1 MSTYNK
7 IKSLTNS
14 LFKEE
19 LELQQEQREHHANSR
34 QNDLEYEKKSLHL
47 QKQEQELAYKKI
59 EIFKEEEKLLLD
71 DIAQL
76 HAPVQINFESN
87 EELVANRY
95 IYLKN
100 NIPRMEEERDAL
112 RAKTLTKT
120 QIILAEFAAMI
131 FFIFILT
138 RLAADNISLLESFVT
153 LSVFRELYGVSKIS
167 LFADMVLQDYLIV
180 LAISFI
186 IAVSFKNSEAFFD
199 AKLKTKLL
207 YGFGIGIVGL
217 FISSMLFTY

>member
-7 IKSLTNS
+7 IKLLTNG

-19 LELQQEQREHHANSR
+19 FQLKQEQREHHANTR
-34 QNDLEYEKKSLHL
+34 QNDLEYEKKSLNL
-47 QKQEQELAYKKI
+47 QKQEQELAHKKI
-59 EIFKEEEKLLLD
+59 EIFKKEEKLLLD

-76 HAPVQINFESN
+76 HTPVQINFESN

-100 NIPRMEEERDAL
+100 TIPKMEEERDAL

-138 RLAADNISLLESFVT
+138 RLAAENISLLESFVM

-207 YGFGIGIVGL
+207 YGFGIGIIGL
-217 FISSMLFTY
+217 FISSMLFSY

>member
-1 MSTYNK
+1 
-7 IKSLTNS
+7 
-14 LFKEE
+14 
-19 LELQQEQREHHANSR
+19 
-34 QNDLEYEKKSLHL
+34 
-47 QKQEQELAYKKI
+47 
-59 EIFKEEEKLLLD
+59 
-71 DIAQL
+71 
-76 HAPVQINFESN
+76 
-87 EELVANRY
+87 
-95 IYLKN
+95 
-100 NIPRMEEERDAL
+100 
-112 RAKTLTKT
+112 
-120 QIILAEFAAMI
+120 MI

-138 RLAADNISLLESFVT
+138 RLAADNISLLESFVM